1 MDTRITQEA
10 RHFIEGLTRFVR
22 DECIPA
28 EDAIEETGS
37 LPEPLIARMK
47 DLGLFG
53 LRIPAA
59 YGGSGMNLLDYC
71 YALKELSKSHDAIRA
86 RMSIN
91 NGIGSMAIVNDGT
104 ADQKNHYLPLLASG
118 ASIAAF
124 ALTEPGAG
132 SDASAIATT
141 AIKTAGGWVL
151 NGMKHFITNAPI
163 ADIFTVIAVT
173 DKEKRARGGISAFL
187 VEKGTPGLSIGALH
201 NTMGGKGWLQAEV
214 IFDDC
219 FIPET
224 GLLGPVGGGFKIA
237 MKTLNEGRLSA
248 AASAIGIGERLLSMG
263 IGYAKL
269 RTQFGKPIAEF
280 EAIQWMLADSATEL
294 FAADRM
300 LADTAFRFDCGE
312 DIRTHSSMT
321 KLFATEAAF
330 RVADRVL
337 QVHGGMGFMRET
349 KVERM
354 FRDIRAY
361 RIFEGTSE
369 IQRFMIARD
378 LLKD

>member
-1 MDTRITQEA
+1 MDDRITQEA
-10 RHFIEGLTRFVR
+10 RHFIEIVKRFVK
-22 DECIPA
+22 DECMPV
-28 EDAIEETGS
+28 EDSIEDTGR
-37 LPEPLIARMK
+37 LPDGLIAKMK

-53 LRIPAA
+53 LRIPSV

-86 RMSIN
+86 IMSVN
-91 NGIGSMAIVNDGT
+91 NGIGSMAIVHDGT
-104 ADQKNHYLPLLASG
+104 EEQKKHYLPLLANG
-118 ASIAAF
+118 EYIAAF

-132 SDASAIATT
+132 SDASAITTT
-141 AIKTAGGWVL
+141 AGKVDAGWIL
-151 NGMKHFITNAPI
+151 NGMKHFITNAPV
-163 ADIFTVIAVT
+163 ADVFTVIALT
-173 DKEKRARGGISAFL
+173 DKEKRAKGGITAFL
-187 VEKGTPGLSIGALH
+187 VEKGSHGLHIGNIH

-214 IFDDC
+214 IFEDC
-219 FIPET
+219 FVPDKNLI
-224 GLLGPVGGGFKIA
+224 GGIGNGFKIA

-263 IGYAKL
+263 IEYAKL
-269 RTQFGKPIAEF
+269 RKQFGKPISEF

-294 FAADRM
+294 YAADRM
-300 LADTAFRFDCGE
+300 LADTAYRFDNGQ
-312 DIRTHSSMT
+312 DIRMQSSMT
-321 KLFATEAAF
+321 KLFATESAF
-330 RVADRVL
+330 KIADRIMQL
-337 QVHGGMGFMRET
+337 HGGMGFMKET

>member
-1 MDTRITQEA
+1 MDDRITQEA
-10 RHFIEGLTRFVR
+10 RHFIEIVKRFVK
-22 DECIPA
+22 DECMPV
-28 EDAIEETGS
+28 EDSIEDSGR
-37 LPEPLIARMK
+37 LPDGLIAKMK

-53 LRIPAA
+53 LRIPSV

-86 RMSIN
+86 IMSVN
-91 NGIGSMAIVNDGT
+91 NGIGSMAIVHDGT
-104 ADQKNHYLPLLASG
+104 EEQKKHYLPLLANG
-118 ASIAAF
+118 EYIAAF

-132 SDASAIATT
+132 SDASAITTT
-141 AIKTAGGWVL
+141 AGKVDAGWIL
-151 NGMKHFITNAPI
+151 NGMKHFITNAPV
-163 ADIFTVIAVT
+163 ADVFTVIALT
-173 DKEKRARGGISAFL
+173 DREKRAKGGITAFL
-187 VEKGTPGLSIGALH
+187 VEKGTRGLHIGNIH

-214 IFDDC
+214 IFEDC
-219 FIPET
+219 IVPDKN
-224 GLLGPVGGGFKIA
+224 LIGGIGNGFKIA

-263 IGYAKL
+263 IEYAKL
-269 RTQFGKPIAEF
+269 RKQFGKPISEF

-294 FAADRM
+294 YAADRM
-300 LADTAFRFDCGE
+300 LADTAYRFDNGE
-312 DIRTHSSMT
+312 DIRMQSSMT
-321 KLFATEAAF
+321 KLFATESAF
-330 RVADRVL
+330 KIADRIM
-337 QVHGGMGFMRET
+337 QVHGGMGFMKET

>member
-1 MDTRITQEA
+1 MDNRITEEA
-10 RHFIEGLTRFVR
+10 RHFIGEISRFVR

-28 EDAIEETGS
+28 EDAIEETGT
-37 LPEPLIARMK
+37 LPEPLVTRMK

-53 LRIPAA
+53 LRIPAS
-59 YGGSGMNLLDYC
+59 YGGAGMNLLDYC
-71 YALKELSKSHDAIRA
+71 FVLKELSKSHDAIRA

-91 NGIGSMAIVNDGT
+91 NGIGSMAIVNDGSE
-104 ADQKNHYLPLLASG
+104 DQKSRYLPVLAGG
-118 ASIAAF
+118 AAIAAF

-141 AIKTAGGWVL
+141 AVKTGGGWLL

-187 VEKGTPGLSIGALH
+187 VEKGAPGLSIGALH

-214 IFDDC
+214 IFEDC
-219 FIPET
+219 FVPDA
-224 GLLGPVGGGFKIA
+224 GLIGAAGSGFKTA

-263 IGYAKL
+263 VDYAKL
-269 RTQFGKPIAEF
+269 RKQFGKPIAEF

-300 LADTAFRFDCGE
+300 LADTAFRFDSGE
-312 DIRTHSSMT
+312 DIRTQSSMT
-321 KLFATEAAF
+321 KLFATESAF

-337 QVHGGMGFMRET
+337 QIHGGMGFMRET

-369 IQRFMIARD
+369 IQRYMIARD

>member
-71 YALKELSKSHDAIRA
+71 YALKELSKSHDDIRA